1 MEEKDRGSWD
11 RDMLERYQGERKY
24 TLHLSSSSSY
34 RAPFPSSRLPTIAD
48 TRVYTP
54 THRHQ
59 KKERER
65 ERKRIIFQPRRDSRD
80 IE

>member
-1 MEEKDRGSWD
+1 M
-11 RDMLERYQGERKY
+11 M
-24 TLHLSSSSSY
+24 LHLSSSSSY

-54 THRHQ
+54 TVTKR
-59 KKERER
+59 KGER